1 MKTVQMNGFL
11 FPLFFILV
19 VSACRGTTGGQHQK
33 DLPPEETWHMTD
45 EIQPEASPGPEA
57 VEALLQA
64 AFDGDLSGV
73 KALLNQGVPC
83 NAVDQD
89 GHTALMY
96 AAYNGHSELVAELIE
111 AGAEVNKR
119 DGMDQTALMY
129 GSTGP
134 FPETV
139 KLLLEHGADPN
150 LVDSNEH
157 FSALMHAAAEGNL
170 EVVKLL
176 ISAGADPSLK
186 DADGDDAVVFAV
198 QRGQTEVVEYLKT
211 VN

>member
-1 MKTVQMNGFL
+1 MMTIPLKGYL
-11 FPLFFILV
+11 FPFIFVLAAG
-19 VSACRGTTGGQHQK
+19 ACRGTTGGRDREDQPSGEK
-33 DLPPEETWHMTD
+33 WHMTD
-45 EIQPEASPGPEA
+45 EIQTPAEAGPEA
-57 VEALLQA
+57 VEAMLQA
-64 AFDGDLSGV
+64 AFDGDLAGMR
-73 KALLNQGVPC
+73 ALLKQGVPC
-83 NAVDQD
+83 NATDQD

-176 ISAGADPSLK
+176 IAAGANPSLK
-186 DADGDDAVVFAV
+186 DVDGDDAAVFAV

-211 VN
+211 IN

>member
-1 MKTVQMNGFL
+1 
-11 FPLFFILV
+11 
-19 VSACRGTTGGQHQK
+19 
-33 DLPPEETWHMTD
+33 
-45 EIQPEASPGPEA
+45 
-57 VEALLQA
+57 
-64 AFDGDLSGV
+64 
-73 KALLNQGVPC
+73 
-83 NAVDQD
+83 
-89 GHTALMY
+89 
-96 AAYNGHSELVAELIE
+96 
-111 AGAEVNKR
+111 
-119 DGMDQTALMY
+119 MDQTALMY

-176 ISAGADPSLK
+176 IAAGANPSLK
-186 DADGDDAVVFAV
+186 DVDGDDAAVFAV

-211 VN
+211 IN